1 MGKSYIH
8 DVNLTYMQGI
18 NYQKKKKIEENRRE
32 EGRKEGGIRHIK
44 LKIGKNSPC

>member
-18 NYQKKKKIEENRRE
+18 NYQKKKKRKT
-32 EGRKEGGIRHIK
+32 EGRKEERK
-44 LKIGKNSPC
+44 EE

>member
-18 NYQKKKKIEENRRE
+18 NYQKKRKT
-32 EGRKEGGIRHIK
+32 EGRKEERK
-44 LKIGKNSPC
+44 EE

>member
-18 NYQKKKKIEENRRE
+18 NYKKNRGKPKG
-32 EGRKEGGIRHIK
+32 GRKKGRRNKTH
-44 LKIGKNSPC
+44 KI

>member
-18 NYQKKKKIEENRRE
+18 YYKKKIEENRKE

-44 LKIGKNSPC
+44 LKTGKNCPC